1 MRLEDWPNTTQ
12 WMGGR
17 WFRNHSPYLCLR
29 GERYKRLPKK
39 QVNGQP
45 AGICPRRASLQMPYF
60 HTSLQSSKWAPTATS
75 NQPQVWA
82 SPGFAVHRPLR
93 TSGFF
98 FLLCKIERDDSSYC
112 ALNAGVTQ
120 PSFPTVSYSAV
131 PPSLPTSAHRCQEI
145 ACYRVRL
152 ISGQTALLL
161 SHRHTQV
168 VLCPLL
174 HRLSHRTPK
183 VVNILTEKLSN
194 QTGLFQ
200 FSGALIIKDAAEDRD

>member
-1 MRLEDWPNTTQ
+1 
-12 WMGGR
+12 MGSQQACALR
-17 WFRNHSPYLCLR
+17 EPPYRCPISTLP
-29 GERYKRLPKK
+29 YKA
-39 QVNGQP
+39 VNGHPQP
-45 AGICPRRASLQMPYF
+45 HL
-60 HTSLQSSKWAPTATS
+60 TSHKCGLVPVLLSTDLSE
-75 NQPQVWA
+75 PQ
-82 SPGFAVHRPLR
+82 
-93 TSGFF
+93 GFF

-183 VVNILTEKLSN
+183 VVNILTEKLNN